1 MHGTQDPMLSL
12 RVPETGLHHLRTMR
26 SATHFLEIQFMEQ
39 VYEQEL
45 AKEIQLFEGR
55 LTVIY
60 SGSRGTFS
68 TRVSQV
74 FSRLFTERAWL

>member
-1 MHGTQDPMLSL
+1 
-12 RVPETGLHHLRTMR
+12 
-26 SATHFLEIQFMEQ
+26 MEQ

-60 SGSRGTFS
+60 SGSRGTFLTS
-68 TRVSQV
+68 VSQV
-74 FSRLFTERAWL
+74 FEIVHEAVPRNKSRLF